1 MQQSDTKITSEYLNN
16 NKNHVTKNNNKRL
29 IKNGKRNLKGGLTS
43 NQLSPRIKSGIYSA
57 GNTSSDSRN
66 DDND

>member
-16 NKNHVTKNNNKRL
+16 KKNNVSKNNNKRL
-29 IKNGKRNLKGGLTS
+29 IKNTKRNKKGESAS
-43 NQLSPRIKSGIYSA
+43 NQLSPRIKSGIYSN

-66 DDND
+66 DEND

>member
-1 MQQSDTKITSEYLNN
+1 MQQHDTKITSEYLNN
-16 NKNHVTKNNNKRL
+16 NKNNVTKNSTKRF
-29 IKNGKRNLKGGLTS
+29 IKNTKRNKKGGLAS

-66 DDND
+66 DEND